1 MIEAALKWVRSFG
14 RFWID
19 FLFGDSAVLFPGTL
33 VVVGVAFA
41 LRHDR
46 VAAVIAVPLLVIGLI
61 VGTAYLGR
69 RKPAA
74 GDPPGERLETD

>member
-1 MIEAALKWVRSFG
+1 MIEVVARTLRSFG
-14 RFWID
+14 RFWLD

-46 VAAVIAVPLLVIGLI
+46 VAAVIAVPVLVIGLI

-69 RKPAA
+69 RKPAT
-74 GDPPGERLETD
+74 GDQPREHLEAD